1 MIYRTSK
8 FLFSLIVAAAAFA
21 LTANAQ
27 SYRAEFD
34 FANDSTLEIVN
45 FYGRVDAA
53 AVKEA
58 TKASITAAASSV
70 SVSESEIKIEN
81 TKGRLR
87 LTVVPVSPGKR
98 IDLSIQVPERSRV
111 LVTTRDGEIGLSGN
125 FQTVTA
131 ISETGTIA
139 ADLPTE
145 ELKYEFLWTAS
156 KPRFVADF
164 ELEPVKERSGGR
176 YVIKGTYKKPVED
189 EPKTD
194 TPVSADDETAKGNGE
209 DPPTTEKPVDPVVAA
224 NFTTA
229 RGIVLLNVPPN
240 EVSSDLRERPL
251 TNAAKAIVRSGDS
264 ILMSAIRRAAPKYF
278 GEYERSLPPA
288 ERTPKLTVQSHAASS
303 SRAGTRVAS
312 VRVTDA
318 NNRAIPGM
326 TEADFELFEAGK
338 PLEIISVR
346 PITTKVNLVLL
357 LDVSGSVDNYV
368 NFIRKA
374 ARSFIETV
382 GPKDRTAIVL
392 FSEDVKVL
400 SDFTSDK
407 ASLSKSLD
415 TFDAGGSTAYYDAL
429 AYTLA
434 ETLRPLRGERT
445 AIVVLTDG
453 DDNRSFLA
461 FDSLAGAIEESG
473 ALIYPLYVPTGLVAA
488 SEASAVTENIDPL
501 RNRHLTLTS
510 KADAEGPRLARLSG
524 GVYYPINRLSQI
536 QAAYDDIVLQLRT
549 AYDITYRSAAIVPG
563 NRDPRLRVRMKK
575 PGHFATVE
583 SIGAGTLL
591 SP

>member
-1 MIYRTSK
+1 MIALVATFALEAHAQAYRTEIDIASG
-8 FLFSLIVAAAAFA
+8 A
-21 LTANAQ
+21 
-27 SYRAEFD
+27 
-34 FANDSTLEIVN
+34 TLEIVN
-45 FYGRVDAA
+45 LNGRVDTE
-53 AVKEA
+53 AVKEL
-58 TKASITAAASSV
+58 TKGSVTANSSMPV
-70 SVSESEIKIEN
+70 TESEIKVEN

-87 LTVVPVSPGKR
+87 VTVNPASPGKR
-98 IDLSIQVPERSRV
+98 IDLLIQVPERAQV
-111 LVTTRDGEIGLSGN
+111 NVTTRDGEIGLKGN

-139 ADLPTE
+139 ADLPTD

-156 KPRFVADF
+156 RPRFVADF
-164 ELEPVKERSGGR
+164 DLEKVKERSGGR
-176 YVIKGTYKKPVED
+176 FEIKGVYKKPVEEKPKE
-189 EPKTD
+189 EPVVE
-194 TPVSADDETAKGNGE
+194 PETAGNGSE
-209 DPPTTEKPVDPVVAA
+209 TVKPEEPVDVSVAA

-251 TNAAKAIVRSGDS
+251 TNAAKAIVRGGDS
-264 ILMSAIRRAAPKYF
+264 ILISAIRRSAPKYF
-278 GEYERSLPPA
+278 GEYERTLPPA
-288 ERTPKLTVQSHAASS
+288 DRLPKLTVKQNVTDGNGAA
-303 SRAGTRVAS
+303 TKVAS
-312 VRVTDA
+312 VRVIDP
-318 NNRAIPGM
+318 NNRAISGM
-326 TEADFELFEAGK
+326 TAADFELFEAGK

-346 PITTKVNLVLL
+346 PVTAKVNLVLL

-382 GPKDRTAIVL
+382 GPNDRTAIVL
-392 FSEDVKVL
+392 FNEDVKVL

-415 TFDAGGSTAYYDAL
+415 SFDAGGSTAYYDAL

-434 ETLRPLRGERT
+434 DTLRPLRGERT

-488 SEASAVTENIDPL
+488 SETSAIAENIDPL

-510 KADAEGPRLARLSG
+510 KANAEGPQLAKLSG

-536 QAAYDDIVLQLRT
+536 QAAYDDIALQLRT
-549 AYDITYRSAAIVPG
+549 AYDITFRSPAIEPG
-563 NRDPRLRVRMKK
+563 NRADPRLRVRMKK
-575 PGHFATVE
+575 PGQFATVE
-583 SIGAGTLL
+583 SIGAGTPL

>member
-1 MIYRTSK
+1 MKNRIRQI
-8 FLFSLIVAAAAFA
+8 FPGIIALAIVF
-21 LTANAQ
+21 TAQVNAQ
-27 SYRAEFD
+27 SYRTESDIA
-34 FANDSTLEIVN
+34 AGATLEIVN
-45 FYGRVDAA
+45 FHGRVDAA
-53 AVKEA
+53 AVTGA
-58 TKASITAAASSV
+58 TKASITAASSV
-70 SVSESEIKIEN
+70 SVTESEIKVEN
-81 TKGRLR
+81 TKGQLR
-87 LTVVPVSPGKR
+87 VTVIPASSGKR
-98 IDLSIQVPERSRV
+98 IDLLVQVPERS
-111 LVTTRDGEIGLSGN
+111 LVMITTRDGEIGLSGN

-139 ADLPTE
+139 ADLPTQD
-145 ELKYEFLWTAS
+145 LKYEFLWTAS
-156 KPRFVADF
+156 KPRVVSDF

-176 YVIKGTYKKPVED
+176 FVIKGIYKKPVED
-189 EPKTD
+189 EPKTE
-194 TPVSADDETAKGNGE
+194 TPVTADDAATKGNGE
-209 DPPTTEKPVDPVVAA
+209 DPPTTEKPIDQTVTA
-224 NFTTA
+224 NFTTE

-264 ILMSAIRRAAPKYF
+264 ILMAAIRRSAPKYF
-278 GEYERSLPPA
+278 GEYERTLPPA
-288 ERTPKLTVQSHAASS
+288 ERTPRLTVQTGAANGSGAS
-303 SRAGTRVAS
+303 TKVVS

-326 TEADFELFEAGK
+326 TAADFELFEAGK
-338 PLEIISVR
+338 PLEIVSVR
-346 PITTKVNLVLL
+346 PVTTKVNLVLL

-382 GPKDRTAIVL
+382 GPSDRTAIVL

-434 ETLRPLRGERT
+434 DMLRPLRGERT

-488 SEASAVTENIDPL
+488 SEASAVAENIDPL

-510 KADAEGPRLARLSG
+510 KANAEGPQLAKLSG
-524 GVYYPINRLSQI
+524 GVYYPISQLSQI
-536 QAAYDDIVLQLRT
+536 QTAYDDIALQLRT
-549 AYDITYRSAAIVPG
+549 AYDITFRSPG
-563 NRDPRLRVRMKK
+563 IEPGTRADPRLRVRMKK
-575 PGHFATVE
+575 PGQFATVE
-583 SIGAGTLL
+583 SITQ
-591 SP
+591 SDNR

>member
-1 MIYRTSK
+1 MTYRVK
-8 FLFSLIVAAAAFA
+8 QFLFILIALVAAFA
-21 LTANAQ
+21 LEAHAQ
-27 SYRAEFD
+27 AYRTEIDIASG
-34 FANDSTLEIVN
+34 ATLEIIN
-45 FYGRVDAA
+45 LNGRVDAE
-53 AVKEA
+53 AVKDLA
-58 TKASITAAASSV
+58 KGAITANST
-70 SVSESEIKIEN
+70 ESELKIEN
-81 TKGRLR
+81 DKGRLR
-87 LTVVPVSPGKR
+87 VTVNPASPGKR
-98 IDLSIQVPERSRV
+98 IDLLIQVPERAQ
-111 LVTTRDGEIGLSGN
+111 LKVTTRDGEIGLKGN

-156 KPRFVADF
+156 KPRVVSDF
-164 ELEPVKERSGGR
+164 DLEPLKEKSGGR

-189 EPKTD
+189 ESKTEEPKTEV
-194 TPVSADDETAKGNGE
+194 PIETEGNGSE
-209 DPPTTEKPVDPVVAA
+209 SAKPEEPVDVRVEA

-264 ILMSAIRRAAPKYF
+264 ILMSAIRRSAPKYF
-278 GEYERSLPPA
+278 GEYERTLPPA
-288 ERTPKLTVQSHAASS
+288 TRTPKLAVKQNVTGGGGASVK
-303 SRAGTRVAS
+303 VAS
-312 VRVTDA
+312 VRVTDP

-326 TEADFELFEAGK
+326 TSADFELFEAGK

-346 PITTKVNLVLL
+346 PVTAKVNLVLL

-382 GPKDRTAIVL
+382 GPSDRTAIVL
-392 FSEDVKVL
+392 FNEDVKVL

-415 TFDAGGSTAYYDAL
+415 SFDAGGSTAYYDAL

-434 ETLRPLRGERT
+434 DTLRPLRGERT

-488 SEASAVTENIDPL
+488 SETSVVAENIDPL

-510 KADAEGPRLARLSG
+510 KANAEGPQLAKLSG
-524 GVYYPINRLSQI
+524 GVYYPINRLSQL

-549 AYDITYRSAAIVPG
+549 AYDITFRSAAIEPS
-563 NRDPRLRVRMKK
+563 NRTDPRLRVRMKK
-575 PGHFATVE
+575 PGQFATVE

-591 SP
+591 PP

>member
-1 MIYRTSK
+1 VTYGQLRKIIPG
-8 FLFSLIVAAAAFA
+8 LIA
-21 LTANAQ
+21 LVIGLAVHLNAQ
-27 SYRAEFD
+27 THRAEFD
-34 FANDSTLEIVN
+34 IANTTTLEIVN
-45 FYGRVDAA
+45 LHGRVDVV

-58 TKASITAAASSV
+58 AKATVIAAASSAAV
-70 SVSESEIKIEN
+70 TETEIKVEN
-81 TKGRLR
+81 SKGRLR
-87 LTVVPVSPGKR
+87 VTVIPAMSGKR
-98 IDLSIQVPERSRV
+98 IDLSIQLPERSRV
-111 LVTTRDGEIGLSGN
+111 RITTRDGEIGLRGN
-125 FQTVTA
+125 FESVEA

-139 ADLPTE
+139 ADLPTD
-145 ELKYEFLWTAS
+145 ELKYEFQWTSS

-176 YVIKGTYKKPVED
+176 FVIKGTYKKPVEEKPNE
-189 EPKTD
+189 EPIAET
-194 TPVSADDETAKGNGE
+194 ETAGNGSE
-209 DPPTTEKPVDPVVAA
+209 TATPEEPIDVSVAA

-229 RGIVLLNVPPN
+229 RGIVLLNVPEN

-264 ILMSAIRRAAPKYF
+264 ILMAAIRRSAPKYF
-278 GEYERSLPPA
+278 GEYATSLPPA
-288 ERTPKLTVQSHAASS
+288 ERTPRLTVQPGAANT
-303 SRAGTRVAS
+303 SRASVKVAS
-312 VRVTDA
+312 VRVTDTS
-318 NNRAIPGM
+318 NRAVPGI
-326 TEADFELFEAGK
+326 TASDLDLFEAGK
-338 PLEIISVR
+338 PLEILSVR

-382 GPKDRTAIVL
+382 GPNDRTAIVL
-392 FSEDVKVL
+392 FNEDVKVL

-407 ASLSKSLD
+407 ATLSKSLD
-415 TFDAGGSTAYYDAL
+415 SFDAGGSTAYYDAL

-434 ETLRPLRGERT
+434 DTLRPLRGERT

-488 SEASAVTENIDPL
+488 SEASAVAENIDPL

-510 KADAEGPRLARLSG
+510 KANAEGPQLAKLSG

-549 AYDITYRSAAIVPG
+549 AYDITFRSAAIEPG
-563 NRDPRLRVRMKK
+563 NRTDPRLRVRMKK
-575 PGHFATVE
+575 PGQFATIE
-583 SIGAGTLL
+583 SI
-591 SP
+591 SVSN

>member
-1 MIYRTSK
+1 MIYLTRK
-8 FLFSLIVAAAAFA
+8 FLIPLIVLTVAFSLHVS
-21 LTANAQ
+21 AQ
-27 SYRAEFD
+27 SYQTEFE
-34 FANDSTLEIVN
+34 FGTGSTLEIVN
-45 FYGRVDAA
+45 LHGRVDTSTVAA
-53 AVKEA
+53 S
-58 TKASITAAASSV
+58 TKASIKATASSSEV
-70 SVSESEIKIEN
+70 TESEIKIEN

-87 LTVVPVSPGKR
+87 ITVNPASSGKR
-98 IDLSIQVPERSRV
+98 IDLSIQVPERSQV
-111 LVTTRDGEIGLSGN
+111 KITTGDGEIDLSGN

-145 ELKYEFLWTAS
+145 ELKYEFLWTGS

-176 YVIKGTYKKPVED
+176 FAIKGTYKKPVED

-194 TPVSADDETAKGNGE
+194 EPNTEIPIEAAGNGG
-209 DPPTTEKPVDPVVAA
+209 DQPAVEKPIDPTVKA
-224 NFTTA
+224 NFTTE
-229 RGIVLLNVPPN
+229 RGIILLNVPPN

-251 TNAAKAIVRSGDS
+251 TNAAKAIVSSGDS
-264 ILMSAIRRAAPKYF
+264 ILMAAIRRSAPKYF

-288 ERTPKLTVQSHAASS
+288 ERLPKLTVKQNVTDGSGAA
-303 SRAGTRVAS
+303 TKVAS
-312 VRVTDA
+312 VRVIDP

-326 TEADFELFEAGK
+326 TAADFELFEAGK
-338 PLEIISVR
+338 PLEVLSVR
-346 PITTKVNLVLL
+346 PVTTKVNLVLL

-382 GPKDRTAIVL
+382 GPNDRTAIVL
-392 FSEDVKVL
+392 FNEDVKVL

-407 ASLSKSLD
+407 VSLSKSLD
-415 TFDAGGSTAYYDAL
+415 SFDAGGSTAYYDAL

-434 ETLRPLRGERT
+434 DTLRPLRGERT

-488 SEASAVTENIDPL
+488 SEASAVAENIDPL

-510 KADAEGPRLARLSG
+510 KANAEGPQLARLSG
-524 GVYYPINRLSQI
+524 GVYYPIDRLSQI

-549 AYDITYRSAAIVPG
+549 AYDITFRSPGIEPG
-563 NRDPRLRVRMKK
+563 NRADPRLRVRMKK
-575 PGHFATVE
+575 PGQFATVE
-583 SIGAGTLL
+583 SITTAE
-591 SP
+591 SR